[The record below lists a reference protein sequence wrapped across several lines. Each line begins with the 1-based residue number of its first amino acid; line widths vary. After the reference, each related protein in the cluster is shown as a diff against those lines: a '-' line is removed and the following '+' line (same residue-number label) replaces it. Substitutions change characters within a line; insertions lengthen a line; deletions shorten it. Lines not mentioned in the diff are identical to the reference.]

1 MIRPLHRVLVLTAL
15 CAVNVPAP
23 AATAPRS
30 APAANANKATTDS
43 VAASDAWARATA
55 PGMSVGAVYLT
66 LQGGAQADSLIA
78 ASTARAGMTQ
88 IHVVTEADG
97 MARMRETAAVDV
109 PAGKRVPL
117 APQGTHIML
126 MDLKQPLVAGE
137 RFTLTLQF
145 AKAGT
150 REVTVQVVA
159 PGAEP
164 PPR

>member
-1 MIRPLHRVLVLTAL
+1 MMRFLPRVLVLTAL
-15 CAVNVPAP
+15 GAVSVLAH
-23 AATAPRS
+23 AATAPAS
-30 APAANANKATTDS
+30 APAAAQATAS
-43 VAASDAWARATA
+43 VVTARDAWARATA

-66 LQGGAQADSLIA
+66 LLGGAKADSLIA

-97 MARMRETAAVDV
+97 MARMRETEAVDV
-109 PAGKRVPL
+109 PAGKRVLL

-126 MDLKQPLVAGE
+126 MDLQQPLVAGE
-137 RFTLTLQF
+137 RFALTLQF

-150 REVTVQVVA
+150 REITVQVVA